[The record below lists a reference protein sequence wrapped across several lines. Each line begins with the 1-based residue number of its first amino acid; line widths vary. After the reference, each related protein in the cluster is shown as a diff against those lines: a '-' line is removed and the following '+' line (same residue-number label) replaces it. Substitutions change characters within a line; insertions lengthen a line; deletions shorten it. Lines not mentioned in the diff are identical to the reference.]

1 MAKHK
6 HNWIN
11 YYLLV
16 GWFAFSLLLILLNF
30 EQDRRTALTQFE
42 HNNNLFTQELVL
54 RLQANLVIIDSLSA
68 HIISYGH
75 LPEKLTKII
84 ANEILAQY
92 PHIYMFEVAEKIS
105 SPQIEQFELERRNKG
120 FKDFQV
126 KSFSYDTD
134 RNWIAPGKDA
144 GIHYPLVLLAPKL
157 PNNVELYGLDTYSI
171 PNLKRAMD
179 YARINNTTATS
190 APFTLVEGE
199 LAYILFK
206 PVFLSAKDTVN
217 STEPRHPDFYTLLV
231 IHNKSLIPDNTQYPF
246 INYKLH
252 NADFSVE
259 NDKAVIFDT
268 GNTGGSEIER
278 FMLPLLTDRHPINV
292 GGQHFVLD
300 VQKQMQWNDF
310 NFLKSF
316 VVAIVSILTLI
327 FTLFFI
333 RSRTVMETVRRDR
346 DIAIHGLAKLDLGD
360 NIEMFYKTCVKNL
373 AKTYHAQYAF
383 IGLFANDS
391 KTQIRTQAVW
401 AGNAHADNFEY
412 PLKGTPCADV
422 INLSKEFIPCDATR
436 LYPDDAMLI
445 DMGVESYYGAPLINS
460 NGEII
465 GLVSVLDVESME
477 VSDWTDPILGLF
489 AERIRSETERHA
501 SSKALQ
507 EMNEALEARVA
518 ERTREHQLAKQE
530 AERANQAKSEFLS
543 RMSHELRT
551 PMNAVLGFSQLI
563 QMDKNTDDIH
573 LRHVDEI
580 ITAGTHLL
588 KLINELLDLSTIE
601 SGAIE
606 MDFDD
611 VLISGVVK
619 KMLSLISPIAGQH
632 NVSIECAHDEN
643 TDIYVRADAERLG
656 EVLLNLLSNAVK
668 YNQTDG
674 KVWLSCDK
682 NADYFFLH
690 VHDSGVGLNAEQ
702 IDIIFEPF
710 NRAGAETGIISGTG
724 IGLTISKKLM
734 LLMNGDITVES
745 QPDIGTRFTVKIPL
759 SKKK

>member
-16 GWFAFSLLLILLNF
+16 GWFAFSLLLILLNI

-42 HNNNLFTQELVL
+42 HNNNLFTQKLVL
-54 RLQANLVIIDSLSA
+54 RLQANLAIIDSLSA

-84 ANEILAQY
+84 ANEILEQY
-92 PHIYMFEVAEKIS
+92 PHIHMFEVAEKIT
-105 SPQIEQFELERRNKG
+105 SPQIKQFELERRDRG

-134 RNWIAPGKDA
+134 RTWGAPGKDA
-144 GIHYPLVLLAPKL
+144 GIHYPLVLLAPDL
-157 PNNVELYGLDTYSI
+157 PNNAELYGLDTYSI

-179 YARINNTTATS
+179 DALINNTTATS
-190 APFTLVEGE
+190 APFALVEGD

-206 PVFLSAKDTVN
+206 PIFLSAKDNVN
-217 STEPRHPDFYTLLV
+217 STESRHPDFYTLLV
-231 IHNKSLIPDNTQYPF
+231 IHNKSLIPEITQDPF
-246 INYKLH
+246 INYKLY
-252 NADFSVE
+252 NADYSMEKNKGKIFS
-259 NDKAVIFDT
+259 T
-268 GNTGGSEIER
+268 GNIHGSSIER
-278 FMLPLLTDRHPINV
+278 FILPLLTDRYPINV

-300 VQKQMQWNDF
+300 MQRQMQWNDF
-310 NFLKSF
+310 NLLKSV

-346 DIAIHGLAKLDLGD
+346 DLAIHGLAKLDFGD
-360 NIEMFYKTCVKNL
+360 NIETFYKTCVKNL
-373 AKTYHAQYAF
+373 AKTYHARYAF
-383 IGLFANDS
+383 IGLFADDS

-401 AGNAHADNFEY
+401 AGNAHVDNFEY
-412 PLKGTPCADV
+412 PLKGTPCADI
-422 INLSKEFIPCDATR
+422 INLSKEFIPCDAAR

-460 NGEII
+460 KGEIM
-465 GLVSVLDVESME
+465 GLVSVLDIEPME
-477 VSDWTDPILGLF
+477 VSDWTGPVLDLF
-489 AERIRSETERHA
+489 AERISSETERHA
-501 SSKALQ
+501 TNKALQ
-507 EMNEALEARVA
+507 EMNEALEIRVT
-518 ERTREHQLAKQE
+518 ERTQEHQLAKQE
-530 AERANQAKSEFLS
+530 AERANSAKTEFLS

-551 PMNAVLGFSQLI
+551 PMNAVLGFSQLL
-563 QMDKNTDDIH
+563 QMDKSIDNKH
-573 LRHVDEI
+573 LYHVDEI
-580 ITAGTHLL
+580 VNAGTHLL

-643 TDIYVRADAERLG
+643 TDVYVRADAEHLG

-682 NADYFFLH
+682 DADYFFLH

-702 IDIIFEPF
+702 RSVIFEPF
-710 NRAGAETGIISGTG
+710 NRAGAETGNIPGTG